1 MALSQEEIKKKIYL
15 KIREIRQKDNKG
27 VKKLKRKRKQYGK
40 ITKTHYDKIL
50 P

>member
-27 VKKLKRKRKQYGK
+27 VKKLKKKK
-40 ITKTHYDKIL
+40 KTIWQDNKNTL
-50 P
+50 

>member
-27 VKKLKRKRKQYGK
+27 VKKLKRKKNNMAR
-40 ITKTHYDKIL
+40 
-50 P
+50 